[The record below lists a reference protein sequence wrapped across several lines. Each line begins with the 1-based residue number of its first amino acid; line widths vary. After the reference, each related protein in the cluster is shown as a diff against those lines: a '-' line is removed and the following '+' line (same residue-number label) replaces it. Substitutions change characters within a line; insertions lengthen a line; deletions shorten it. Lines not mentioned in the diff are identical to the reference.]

1 MHTRLC
7 VCARTRVRV
16 FAEVRM
22 HAYMPIEDCAHS
34 EYGGDIIKFA
44 GDAVSIVFI
53 VDDGKDDDPATDTE
67 SRTLK
72 VDRTHRCCSR
82 SEMHC
87 ACVRVHDRDRVSAD
101 GCG

>member
-7 VCARTRVRV
+7 VCACTRVHV

-72 VDRTHRCCSR
+72 VDRTTMLLTLRNALCV
-82 SEMHC
+82 C
-87 ACVRVHDRDRVSAD
+87 ACA
-101 GCG
+101 